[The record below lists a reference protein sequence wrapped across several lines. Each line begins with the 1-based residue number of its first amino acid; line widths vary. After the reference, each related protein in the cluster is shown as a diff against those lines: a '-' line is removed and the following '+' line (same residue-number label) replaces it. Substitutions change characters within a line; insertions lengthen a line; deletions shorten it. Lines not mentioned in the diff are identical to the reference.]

1 MSRSGAAGGKGAVLE
16 VRGLN
21 VEFATARGPLK
32 ALRDVDLDI
41 PAASVV
47 GVVGESGSG
56 KSTLAGAVMRLLAEN
71 TRIASGEVRFE
82 GQDLL
87 KASAAAM
94 RAIRG
99 ERISMVFQD
108 PMTSLNPVLTIGT
121 QMVDIQYRRARS
133 REEKTARAVEMLRRV
148 GIPDAE
154 RRMGHYPHQ
163 FSGGM
168 RQRIAIAMALETEPA
183 LLIADEPTTALDAT
197 LEVQII
203 HRLKE
208 LQRSEGCAILFI
220 SHHLGVIAELCD
232 YVIVMYGGEV
242 VERGTVRDI
251 FHRPGHPYT
260 VKLLE
265 CDPARIAGRSRSLP
279 TIPGDVP
286 DLVALSKGCI
296 FAPRCPRAVEVCG
309 SLAPPEVR
317 LAAGH
322 RARCHLAVETGDGT
336 GVGNGAGAGAGSG
349 RWGRVRR
356 CGGVSAILEVED
368 VQVRYRVKPGFRA
381 LLQGGSDAFI
391 DAVAGVSLTIG
402 EAETFGLVGESGSGK
417 TTLARSIMGLLRPR
431 EGSIRFRGRDVVGI
445 GPRARKAFRREVGAM
460 FQDPVG
466 SLSPRLT
473 VRSLLSEPFRI
484 HGLRG
489 RDLLSEVRRLLRMVG
504 LSEDF
509 ASRYP
514 HQLSGGQARR
524 IGVARALA
532 LGPKLVI
539 ADEPTA
545 GLDVSVQGEVLNLL
559 GRLQQE
565 LGISILAISHNL
577 NVVRH
582 ITDRMGIMY
591 LGRLV
596 EQGPTDAIFSEPRHP
611 YTLALLSANP
621 QPDPDAVADRLELQ
635 GEIPSL
641 MERPGGCEFHPRC
654 PFARAR
660 CRESL
665 PGLENEGGVHA
676 WRCFYPVGG

>member
-265 CDPARIAGRSRSLP
+265 CDPARIAGRSRALP

-317 LAAGH
+317 LGAGH
-322 RARCHLAVETGDGT
+322 RARCHLAVETGAGT
-336 GVGNGAGAGAGSG
+336 GVGNGAGAGAG
-349 RWGRVRR
+349 
-356 CGGVSAILEVED
+356 
-368 VQVRYRVKPGFRA
+368 PG
-381 LLQGGSDAFI
+381 
-391 DAVAGVSLTIG
+391 AGAG
-402 EAETFGLVGESGSGK
+402 AGSG
-417 TTLARSIMGLLRPR
+417 
-431 EGSIRFRGRDVVGI
+431 
-445 GPRARKAFRREVGAM
+445 GA
-460 FQDPVG
+460 
-466 SLSPRLT
+466 
-473 VRSLLSEPFRI
+473 
-484 HGLRG
+484 
-489 RDLLSEVRRLLRMVG
+489 
-504 LSEDF
+504 
-509 ASRYP
+509 A
-514 HQLSGGQARR
+514 A
-524 IGVARALA
+524 
-532 LGPKLVI
+532 
-539 ADEPTA
+539 
-545 GLDVSVQGEVLNLL
+545 
-559 GRLQQE
+559 
-565 LGISILAISHNL
+565 
-577 NVVRH
+577 
-582 ITDRMGIMY
+582 
-591 LGRLV
+591 
-596 EQGPTDAIFSEPRHP
+596 
-611 YTLALLSANP
+611 
-621 QPDPDAVADRLELQ
+621 
-635 GEIPSL
+635 
-641 MERPGGCEFHPRC
+641 
-654 PFARAR
+654 
-660 CRESL
+660 
-665 PGLENEGGVHA
+665 
-676 WRCFYPVGG
+676 